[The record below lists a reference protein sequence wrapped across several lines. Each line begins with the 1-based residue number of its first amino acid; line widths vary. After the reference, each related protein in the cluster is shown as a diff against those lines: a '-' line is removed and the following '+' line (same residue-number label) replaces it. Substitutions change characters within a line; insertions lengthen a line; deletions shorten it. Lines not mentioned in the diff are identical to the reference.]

1 VSEKL
6 ERALGRPIVIE
17 NVSGAG
23 GAIGA
28 QRAIAAPPDGYT
40 LYMGANS
47 ELLVN
52 KAFQPQ
58 LPYDAVRDLKPIGLV
73 ATSPILLIGSNEL
86 PPKTWPELL
95 AFASSRSQK
104 LTYGTA
110 GIGSIVHL
118 GGEMLTLKAKLTLTQ
133 VPYRGSVP
141 MMNDLI
147 AGHIDIGISSLASAG
162 SFLDAGK
169 AHPYLVLSERRTEF
183 APNVPAVSEMP
194 GLSDLILELWYGLFA
209 PSNVPASVISVIEK
223 NLLAVLDDPD
233 VKRKLAV
240 QALSVRKMSSTE
252 FGEFVSLEANKYRRM
267 VSETKIKAE

>member
-1 VSEKL
+1 MRDMSRAIRLAALVLASVAFAASANAQYPDRPIKLIVAYPAGGSGDSAARIVSGKL
-6 ERALGRPIVIE
+6 ERALGRPIFIE

-52 KAFQPQ
+52 KAIQPQ

-86 PPKTWPELL
+86 PPKTWPEFLS
-95 AFASSRSQK
+95 FASSRSQM

-133 VPYRGSVP
+133 VPYR
-141 MMNDLI
+141 
-147 AGHIDIGISSLASAG
+147 
-162 SFLDAGK
+162 
-169 AHPYLVLSERRTEF
+169 
-183 APNVPAVSEMP
+183 
-194 GLSDLILELWYGLFA
+194 
-209 PSNVPASVISVIEK
+209 
-223 NLLAVLDDPD
+223 
-233 VKRKLAV
+233 
-240 QALSVRKMSSTE
+240 
-252 FGEFVSLEANKYRRM
+252 
-267 VSETKIKAE
+267 